1 MGSIDIYEVKD
12 SELDILE
19 KGGAAQTQLNFAVF
33 LATLAF
39 SSTTSLLTA
48 TFESTII
55 EFAFIVVAVVGALG
69 SFYLFVQWRHSKT
82 SVKSL
87 VNNIRNRMD
96 DPPFEKPAS
105 RLRCADDLR
114 SGTG

>member
-1 MGSIDIYEVKD
+1 M
-12 SELDILE
+12 
-19 KGGAAQTQLNFAVF
+19 
-33 LATLAF
+33 
-39 SSTTSLLTA
+39 A

-96 DPPFEKPAS
+96 DPPIDKAREG
-105 RLRCADDLR
+105 CALHGRRAAYVSTSMDGYDGY
-114 SGTG
+114 SGYYYYRHLFACVE